1 MRLIIIR
8 HGDPDYEN
16 DTVTEKGKRE
26 VELLAKR
33 MKNEPVD
40 AIYVSPLGRAK
51 DTARPTE
58 VALGI
63 DAVVCDWLREF
74 SYETVDLPYKKN
86 AICWDLLPEFV
97 NTCEDI
103 YSPTRWR
110 EVPFIKKSGIPS
122 AYDNVT
128 GELDKLLAEYGYV
141 REGYSYRAVKPSHK
155 TVVLVC
161 HYGVTAVLLSRLL
174 NCSPYSIWNNCVTL
188 PTSVTVL
195 NTEERR
201 DGIASFRMS
210 KMGDTSHLYADGEP
224 DSFAARFCECYSDD
238 TRHG

>member
-16 DTVTEKGKRE
+16 DTVTEKGARE
-26 VELLAKR
+26 VALLAGR
-33 MKNEPVD
+33 MKKEPVD
-40 AIYVSPLGRAK
+40 AIYVSPLGRAR

-58 VALGI
+58 GALGI
-63 DAVVCDWLREF
+63 TAEVCEWLREF
-74 SYETVDLPYKKN
+74 SYETVDLPYKKG

-97 NTCEDI
+97 NTCEGI
-103 YSPTRWR
+103 YSPTLWR
-110 EVPFIKKSGIPS
+110 EMPFIRESKLLL
-122 AYDNVT
+122 AFDNVT
-128 GELDKLLAEYGYV
+128 RELDSLLARHGYV
-141 REGYSYRAVKPSHK
+141 REGYNYKVTKSNRK

-161 HYGVTAVLLSRLL
+161 HYGIMGVLLSRLL
-174 NCSPYSIWNNCVTL
+174 NCSPYTVWQNFVAL

-195 NTEERR
+195 NTEERK

-210 KMGDTSHLYADGEP
+210 KMGDTSHLYAGGEP

-238 TRHG
+238 TRH